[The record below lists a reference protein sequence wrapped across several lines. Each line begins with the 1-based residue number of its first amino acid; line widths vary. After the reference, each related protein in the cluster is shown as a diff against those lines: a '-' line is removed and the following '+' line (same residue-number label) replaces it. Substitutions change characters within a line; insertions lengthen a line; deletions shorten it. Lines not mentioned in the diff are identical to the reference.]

1 MTSTTTTDVWFPEE
15 DLDIGTLGRIH
26 QLLEMKFKDEGNFS
40 DAKWEELE
48 GPFLVFKVV
57 KERSVT
63 ASGHL

>member
-1 MTSTTTTDVWFPEE
+1 VTSTTTTDVWFPEE

-48 GPFLVFKVV
+48 GPFLVFLVV